1 MEEKKLKALAE
12 LARHAGDDPAGR
24 SAFAELIYEIINPNH
39 VTLDV
44 LNAFGLPTRTLNL
57 GDQLV
62 RRVRSGFPI
71 RTFVPGT
78 MHLADQIAIGEIYTY
93 AVEYIIAKTR
103 WSLWELQ
110 RGEIGTID
118 DFRRE
123 MEASLIDSIVS
134 RVFNLLVSVW
144 DVGTTSFSN
153 FLDATSTGLT
163 EDNLTNMME
172 TVLYRSG
179 NVKAIVG
186 SRRALLPVYKFAGV
200 FEVTATSPNVNG
212 VVSVPSILEEW
223 RQTGRIRTYKGA
235 PLIELPQVFQ
245 RTMGAN
251 YDTKLID
258 DTHVVVVG
266 DNAGEA
272 ILYGGV
278 ESQDSTDLRTEPPDY
293 QLAMWRGF
301 GMIVDRPEQIGVIKV
316 AGTNPTALTYQ
327 VA

>member
-1 MEEKKLKALAE
+1 MDEKKLLALAE
-12 LARHAGDDPAGR
+12 VAKRAGDSPQGR

-44 LNAFGLPTRTLNL
+44 VSAFGLPTRSLNP

-62 RRVRSGFPI
+62 RRVRSGFPV
-71 RTFVPGT
+71 RTMVPGT
-78 MHLADQIAIGEIYTY
+78 MHLADQIAAGEIYTY
-93 AVEYIIAKTR
+93 AIDYIIAKTR

-110 RGEIGTID
+110 RGELGTIE

-144 DVGTTSFSN
+144 DVGTTSFTN

-179 NVKAIVG
+179 NIRAIVG

-212 VVSVPSILEEW
+212 VITAPSILEEW
-223 RQTGRIRTYKGA
+223 RRTGRVRTYKGA
-235 PLIELPQVFQ
+235 PLIELPQIFQ
-245 RTMGAN
+245 RQMGAN

-258 DTHVVVVG
+258 DSHVIVVG

-272 ILYGGV
+272 ILYGGT
-278 ESQDSTDLRTEPPDY
+278 ESQDSTDLRTEPPEY
-293 QLAMWRGF
+293 QLALWRGF
-301 GMIVDRPEQIGVIKV
+301 GMIVDRPEQIGVMKV
-316 AGTNPTALTYQ
+316 ATTNPTSLTYQ